1 MTSRKWCGV
10 ILTSFWRHP
19 VWNTCTRTHLLYQGA
34 IQLPWGQ
41 NRHPEAKTVTLR
53 ARPSP
58 SGQNRH
64 PQGKTV
70 TLGDF
75 SIGLHWGTYPSV
87 PPKFFFSF
95 FCFFSVLV
103 DFTTMYD
110 VVMSLWRHSNVRHLG
125 NTHVRVK
132 IHVLDYFP
140 LHTPTFYILLV
151 SPTCIQV
158 DMSLWS
164 RDVTQT
170 SAILENTCIRL
181 LPTTLSPF

>member
-1 MTSRKWCGV
+1 MLWRHPHSYYVTPTVAILENTCARPLPPPLPHFLYIIGPINMYLNVTSRKWCGV
-10 ILTSFWRHP
+10 ILTSFWHHP
-19 VWNTCTRTHLLYQGA
+19 MWNTCTRTHLLYQGA

-87 PPKFFFSF
+87 PAKFFFHF
-95 FCFFSVLV
+95 FCFF
-103 DFTTMYD
+103 FCFGRFHY
-110 VVMSLWRHSNVRHLG
+110 
-125 NTHVRVK
+125 HVW
-132 IHVLDYFP
+132 
-140 LHTPTFYILLV
+140 
-151 SPTCIQV
+151 CC
-158 DMSLWS
+158 
-164 RDVTQT
+164 DVTLT
-170 SAILENTCIRL
+170 SLKRPPSWKYTC
-181 LPTTLSPF
+181 

>member
-87 PPKFFFSF
+87 PPKFFFHF
-95 FCFFSVLV
+95 FCFFFLFWSIWLPCMMLWCHSDVTQMSAILEIHMLEWKYMCK
-103 DFTTMYD
+103 TTPYCTLHFLYIIGVTNMYPSWH
-110 VVMSLWRHSNVRHLG
+110 VTIVTWRHSDVRHLG
-125 NTHVRVK
+125 K
-132 IHVLDYFP
+132 YM
-140 LHTPTFYILLV
+140 
-151 SPTCIQV
+151 C
-158 DMSLWS
+158 
-164 RDVTQT
+164 
-170 SAILENTCIRL
+170 
-181 LPTTLSPF
+181 

>member
-1 MTSRKWCGV
+1 MLWRHPHSYYVTPMAAILENTCVRPLPPPHPHFLYIIGPINMYLNVTSRKWCGV

-87 PPKFFFSF
+87 PPKFFFFIF
-95 FCFFSVLV
+95 FCFFLFWSI
-103 DFTTMYD
+103 
-110 VVMSLWRHSNVRHLG
+110 SLPCMMLWCHS
-125 NTHVRVK
+125 
-132 IHVLDYFP
+132 
-140 LHTPTFYILLV
+140 
-151 SPTCIQV
+151 
-158 DMSLWS
+158 
-164 RDVTQT
+164 DVTQT
-170 SAILENTCIRL
+170 SAILKIHMLEWKYMC
-181 LPTTLSPF
+181 